1 MNNNSETDIVLPPND
16 YLILEHGN
24 PHNISFGRY
33 NGQNRNMYWK
43 VRINNINAVSS
54 NHVFNTFYIMHIK
67 DDIYT
72 KISNEDIDKV
82 LNFNN
87 SRPSWY
93 LNANGYIAATIRK
106 SNCYKVYL
114 HQYIM
119 DVHNED
125 LSNYEK
131 TVDHINNDKLD
142 NRRENLRLVNMSVQN
157 SNRPKCERRSDACDL
172 PDGISQNDIPKYV
185 IYGKEIINK
194 DTDDFR
200 EYFYISNHPK
210 LDKSWTTSKSNK
222 INIIE
227 KLNIAKLKIQE
238 LNEEITSEE
247 FNKCVNNENKID
259 LPNYITLVKNAL
271 IFDRRHDDKRYN
283 FKSILKSENIQNELN
298 IFIDNINKK
307 YPELKIEY
315 YTIKNQNI
323 KIENVKINNDIKD
336 KIKVDLPPNFL
347 LVKEKN
353 SYFIQYIKYI
363 NKIKINKKIKV
374 QNNNIQEDF
383 NNLILLLNEKYPDYK
398 KEFPVNYIINN
409 IPDNIINN
417 DKILKPIMP
426 INFSIC
432 NVKSI
437 DYIQFCKLINN
448 KKCQYKTKITS
459 YDLQDELNK
468 FIIYLNNKYNLN
480 IDTKQIIVQMNN
492 WKTTNTI

>member
-1 MNNNSETDIVLPPND
+1 MNIFMPPSNYVIVDNGTL
-16 YLILEHGN
+16 
-24 PHNISFGRY
+24 HNIIQGKY
-33 NGQNRNMYWK
+33 KGQQRNMYWE
-43 VRINNINAVSS
+43 VRDNICNATSS
-54 NHVFNTFYIMHIK
+54 NHIFDTFYIMHIK
-67 DDIYT
+67 DNIYT

-82 LNFNN
+82 LNYNN
-87 SRPSWY
+87 IRPSWH
-93 LNANGYIAATIRK
+93 LSSTGYITSHINNK
-106 SNCYKVYL
+106 DTKIFMYL

-172 PDGISQNDIPKYV
+172 PDGINQNDIPKYV
-185 IYGKEIINK
+185 IYGKEIMNK
-194 DTDDFR
+194 DTGDFR

-210 LDKSWTTSKSNK
+210 LDKLWTTSKSNK

-227 KLNIAKLKIQE
+227 KLKIAKLKIQE
-238 LNEEITSEE
+238 LDEEITHEE
-247 FNKCVNNENKID
+247 FNKSVNNENKID
-259 LPNYITLVKNAL
+259 LPNYITLVKNSL

-283 FKSILKSENIQNELN
+283 LKSILKSENIQNELN

-307 YPELKIEY
+307 YPDLKIEY

-347 LVKEKN
+347 LVKDKN

-398 KEFPVNYIINN
+398 NEFPVNYIINN

-437 DYIQFCKLINN
+437 DYIQFSKLINN

-468 FIIYLNNKYNLN
+468 FIIFLNDKYNLN

-492 WKTTNTI
+492 WKTTNII